1 MRILIDHQCPQC
13 GAPSVLEETD
23 RLFSCH
29 FCRVKSFLHVK
40 DHFRYILPNKAPAN
54 QELFYFP
61 YWRFKGMLFSCTSA
75 GIREQFI
82 DVSYQAIDNAHF
94 PVSVGL
100 RSQALKMR
108 FATSDTQGIFL
119 EPQYTADEIIQIFE
133 NRFTQNLPK
142 PIYHQEHIG
151 ESLSIVYSPFYLSN
165 RLYDAVL
172 DEPLPNAKQQQIA
185 LEHFSKVKPNWPLN
199 FLPTL
204 CPGCGWDMQGNRDAL
219 ALICRNCNSGWL
231 PVGKKFRRIK
241 TGYLRQAV
249 KNPLHLP
256 FWRIKANVDGI
267 DLQTYADLVKVANL
281 PKTVQ
286 DEWHQQDFYFWIPAF
301 KLRPRVFMQL
311 ANSITLS
318 QPPEKHIAYALPSSD
333 PLSVTL
339 PVTEAIES
347 LKINLACFMR
357 PQIERFPELG
367 QIHINPQQ
375 LNLIYIPFS
384 IGHHE
389 YVQPTYQVAINK
401 NLVSLSKNLI

>member
-23 RLFSCH
+23 RLFSCQ
-29 FCRVKSFLHVK
+29 FCRVKSFLYVK
-40 DHFRYILPNKAPAN
+40 DHFRYILPHKAPAN

-61 YWRFKGMLFSCTSA
+61 YWRFKGMLFSCTSN
-75 GIREQFI
+75 GVCEQFI

-94 PVSVGL
+94 PVSLGL

-108 FATSDTQGIFL
+108 FATSDTKGVFL
-119 EPQYTADEIIQIFE
+119 KPQFLADEVIEIFE
-133 NRFTQNLPK
+133 NRFTQNLSK

-151 ESLSIVYSPFYLSN
+151 ESLSIVYSPYYLSN

-172 DEPLPNAKQQQIA
+172 DEPVSHARSHQIE
-185 LEHFSKVKPNWPLN
+185 LDHFSKVKPDWPLH

-204 CPGCGWDMQGNRDAL
+204 CPGCGWDMQGNRDTL

-231 PVGKKFRRIK
+231 PVGKKFKRIK
-241 TGYLRQAV
+241 TGCLRQDII
-249 KNPLHLP
+249 NPLHLP
-256 FWRIKANVDGI
+256 FWRIKADVNGI

-281 PKTVQ
+281 PKAMQ
-286 DEWHQQDFYFWIPAF
+286 DEWHQRVFHFWIPAF

-311 ANSITLS
+311 ANNITLS
-318 QPPEKHIAYALPSSD
+318 QPSEQQIEYALPPSD

-339 PVTEAIES
+339 PATEAIES
-347 LKINLACFMR
+347 LKINLACIMR
-357 PQIERFPELG
+357 PQVERFPELE
-367 QIHINPQQ
+367 QINIDPRRI
-375 LNLIYIPFS
+375 NLIYLPFKT
-384 IGHHE
+384 GHHE
-389 YVQPTYQVAINK
+389 YIQPTYQVAINK